1 MQLSADLTEEALEA
15 ALAGRS
21 VRSYV
26 ALVSTGSAA
35 LGWASSGAP
44 DGAVVVADHQLSP
57 RGHAGRPW
65 TVPPGEG
72 LGFSLVVRPSLPAER
87 EGWLYTVVLS
97 ALAGVCGEE
106 AAIEWPDEVRVA
118 GETAAAVGI
127 KARLGAGGV
136 EFGVVDV
143 LMPTAKAPRG
153 PLIRKVVEA
162 IEAERAAAP
171 DAVIER
177 YDGTCATIGRQV
189 HLRFLAGTGPV
200 VGGKAVATLDDG
212 ALLLETATGRRAP
225 VRPQDVRG
233 LEDQPGTAG
242 FRAPRGD

>member
-1 MQLSADLTEEALEA
+1 MQLSADLEAEALEA
-15 ALAGRS
+15 ALPGRP
-21 VRSYV
+21 VQSYL
-26 ALVSTGSAA
+26 ALVSTGVAA
-35 LGWASSGAP
+35 LGWAGSGAP

-65 TVPPGEG
+65 KVPPGEG
-72 LGFSLVVRPSLPAER
+72 LGFSIVLRPSLPAAR

-127 KARLGAGGV
+127 RVRLSANAV
-136 EFGVVDV
+136 EFAVVDV
-143 LMPTAKAPRG
+143 LLPAAKPPRAQ
-153 PLIRKVVEA
+153 LMAAVLEA
-162 IEAERAAAP
+162 IDATRAAAP
-171 DAVIER
+171 SAVIER
-177 YDGTCATIGRQV
+177 YDSACATIGRQV
-189 HLRFLAGTGPV
+189 RLRFLAGTGPV
-200 VGGKAVATLDDG
+200 VGGTAVATLDDG

-233 LEDQPGTAG
+233 LDEA
-242 FRAPRGD
+242 